1 MGRRLPLTWRETS
14 GGSGFIVFKRSQG
27 VAAVAAAAAISL
39 AAWAAPAHAEWKRA
53 ESPNFVVYYQGSES
67 ALRRY
72 VRNLEVYDFVLRR
85 RMGLPVGRPAARK
98 LPIYLVSN
106 GRGLAEISPGVG
118 QAVAGVYFPRQ
129 EGIFATAIHDRE
141 QDYLLHEYFHHFS
154 MQMDVVSNYP
164 GWLIEGLAEYFMT
177 AEIGEDTVV
186 IGHVNENRASWIMGS
201 SWIDLRDLLTKR
213 PGELRDETD
222 QATYYPIAW
231 LLTHWFMS
239 DETRRGQ
246 LLAYTQAVSRGEES
260 VAAMETA
267 TGMSLADI
275 RKVLRRYTRQRL
287 VGAGV
292 RGDLPNPEIT
302 VTTLPASADDLLLIG
317 QRLKVGVAQNRRE
330 ATAARVRRLAARHPN
345 DPFAQL
351 QLGHAELHFGDRA
364 AGVAILTRLLETEP
378 NNVEALQLL
387 ASHHIYMAGET
398 PDDAPGHIGEARR
411 LLAHA
416 YQIDPGQYYTLQM
429 LAETRVGFDGYPNEN
444 DLTTWDLAFRG
455 APQLPGIRL
464 GYARALM
471 LAGEHQEAALLL
483 EPLAN
488 APHGGQAA
496 RTAGVLLERA
506 RTGQPPLSD
515 AEIRAAAEAE
525 EAQPD
530 QPPGE
535 GEDGD
540 EGEDDA

>member
-1 MGRRLPLTWRETS
+1 MTISKSVR
-14 GGSGFIVFKRSQG
+14 G
-27 VAAVAAAAAISL
+27 VAASLAVAASL
-39 AAWAAPAHAEWKRA
+39 TAFAGPAHADWKRA
-53 ESPNFVVYYQGSES
+53 ESPNFIVYYQGSEG

-85 RMGLPVGRPAARK
+85 RMGLPINQPAARK
-98 LPIYLVSN
+98 LPIYLVN
-106 GRGLAEISPGVG
+106 NRGGLAEISPGIG
-118 QAVAGVYFPRQ
+118 QSVAGVYFPRE

-213 PGELRDETD
+213 PGELRDDTD

-246 LLAYTQAVSRGEES
+246 LLAYTQAVSRGEDS
-260 VAAMETA
+260 VAAMEAA

-275 RKVLRRYTRQRL
+275 RQALRRYTRQKL
-287 VGAGV
+287 VGSGV
-292 RGDLPNPEIT
+292 RGDLPQPEIT
-302 VTTLPASADDLLLIG
+302 VTVLPSVADDLLLIG
-317 QRLKVGVAQNRRE
+317 QRLKVGVAPRRRE
-330 ATAARVRRLAARHPN
+330 ATAAQVRRLAARHPN

-364 AGVAILTRLLETEP
+364 VGVTVLTRLLESQP
-378 NNVEALQLL
+378 DNVEALQLL
-387 ASHHIYMAGET
+387 ASHHMYMAGENR
-398 PDDAPGHIGEARR
+398 DAAATHIGEARR

-416 YQIDPGQYYTLQM
+416 YQIDPGHYYTLQM
-429 LAETRVGFDGYPNEN
+429 LAETRVGADGYPSEN

-471 LAGEHQEAALLL
+471 LVGEHQEAAVLL

-488 APHGGQAA
+488 APHGGGASKTAA
-496 RTAGVLLERA
+496 VLLERA
-506 RTGQPPLSD
+506 RAGQPPLSD
-515 AEIRAAAEAE
+515 EDIRAAAEAE

-530 QPPGE
+530 QPD
-535 GEDGD
+535 DGD
-540 EGEDDA
+540 DQG

>member
-1 MGRRLPLTWRETS
+1 MRGAAAAL
-14 GGSGFIVFKRSQG
+14 G
-27 VAAVAAAAAISL
+27 VAAGL
-39 AAWAAPAHAEWKRA
+39 AAFAGPAHADWKRA
-53 ESPNFVVYYQGSES
+53 ESPNFIVYYQGSEG

-85 RMGLPVGRPAARK
+85 RMGLPINQPAARK
-98 LPIYLVSN
+98 LPIYLVGN
-106 GRGLAEISPGVG
+106 RGGLAEINPGTD
-118 QAVAGVYFPRQ
+118 QAVAGTYFPRE
-129 EGIFATAIHDRE
+129 EGIFAAAIHDRE

-177 AEIGEDTVV
+177 AEIGDDTVV
-186 IGHVNENRASWIMGS
+186 IGHVNENRASWILGS

-222 QATYYPIAW
+222 QATYYPVAW

-246 LLAYTQAVSRGEES
+246 LLAYTQAVSRGEDS
-260 VAAMETA
+260 VTAMETA
-267 TGMSLADI
+267 TGMSLSDI
-275 RKVLRRYTRQRL
+275 RQALRRYTRQKL
-287 VGAGV
+287 TGSGL
-292 RGDLPNPEIT
+292 RGDLPQPQIT
-302 VTTLPASADDLLLIG
+302 VTTLPSSADDLLLVG
-317 QRLKVGVAQNRRE
+317 QRLKVGVAARRRE
-330 ATAARVRRLAARHPN
+330 ATAALVRRLAARHPN
-345 DPFAQL
+345 DPFAKL

-364 AGVAILTRLLETEP
+364 AGAAVLTQLLETQP
-378 NNVEALQLL
+378 DTVEALQLL
-387 ASHHIYMAGET
+387 ASHHMTLAEDN
-398 PDDAPGHIGEARR
+398 PDDAAAHIIEARR
-411 LLAHA
+411 LLARA
-416 YQIDPGQYYTLQM
+416 YQVDPGHYYTLQM
-429 LAETRVGFDGYPNEN
+429 LAETRVRADGYPSEN

-471 LAGEHQEAALLL
+471 LAGEHREAAALL

-488 APHGGQAA
+488 APHGGGAA

-506 RTGQPPLSD
+506 RAGQPPLSD

-525 EAQPD
+525 ETQPD
-530 QPPGE
+530 QPD
-535 GEDGD
+535 DGD
-540 EGEDDA
+540 DGG